1 MNIKSIKFDI
11 LFKFIE
17 EKYIEETLDNGIYFN
32 RLNIFKESD
41 GLTEEQLDLDEGAL
55 VDFSIPEQ
63 LELFDENNNKIMDIN
78 PKFISDFKIK
88 KNFDFAKD
96 IPVAC
101 FSLLRFP
108 YDFQFVKIKKGIYE
122 FKIKSKIIY
131 DLKSIRLDRP
141 FIYIW
146 EQDLI
151 KCLNSEI
158 KLGRKILA
166 GKIKYYKPRGKNIT
180 ENSLKKNPFKVIFM
194 KNEVYKKQKEF
205 RIALLDKKEN
215 GYYKIPNLKI
225 EKGTN
230 LEDFRLYIN
239 KKINGNN
246 VAIKM
251 SEENEDI
258 FKNFPK
264 TVEG

>member
-1 MNIKSIKFDI
+1 MNIKSIKFDVLI
-11 LFKFIE
+11 KFIE
-17 EKYIEETLDNGIYFN
+17 EKYIYETLDNGIYFN

-41 GLTEEQLDLDEGAL
+41 GLTEEQLDSDEGAL
-55 VDFSIPEQ
+55 VDFSIPEK
-63 LELFDENNNKIMDIN
+63 LELFDKNHNKITDID
-78 PKFISDFKIK
+78 PKLISDFKIK
-88 KNFDFAKD
+88 RSFDFVKD

-108 YDFQFVKIKKGIYE
+108 YDFQFVKIKKSIYE
-122 FKIKSKIIY
+122 FKIKNKIVY
-131 DLKSIRLDRP
+131 DLKSISGDRP
-141 FIYIW
+141 FIWIW

-158 KLGRKILA
+158 KLERKILA
-166 GKIKYYKPRGKNIT
+166 KKIKYYKPKGKNIT
-180 ENSLKKNPFKVIFM
+180 ENSLKENPFKVIFM

-239 KKINGNN
+239 KKFDGNN

-251 SEENEDI
+251 SEENEEI
-258 FKNFPK
+258 FENFPEF
-264 TVEG
+264 VEV